1 MFTEQEHLQAKDPIV
16 PLIYKKL
23 IKEIQKFGPVK
34 VEPKKTA
41 IHLMN
46 RYGFTTVVVRK
57 NCLNLEIFLNHKIK
71 SKRLS
76 KVEQASANRYNHLI
90 TVNSPSDI
98 DEELLGWMKEAY
110 DLKA

>member
-1 MFTEQEHLQAKDPIV
+1 MFTEQDHLQAKDPIV

-34 VEPKKTA
+34 VEPKKTS

-46 RYGFTTVVVRK
+46 RYSFTNVVVRK
-57 NCLNLEIFLNHKIK
+57 NCLNLEIYLNHKVK
-71 SKRLS
+71 SKRLA
-76 KVEQASANRYNHLI
+76 KVDQASANRYNHLI
-90 TVNSPSDI
+90 TLQSPSDI
-98 DEELLGWMKEAY
+98 DDELMGWMKEAY